1 MMIDEIYYRMSGGGI
16 VFGCGEP
23 LLNADYIRQVI
34 ELLPGD
40 IPVRIETSLNVPWE
54 CVESSVTL

>member
-1 MMIDEIYYRMSGGGI
+1 MSGGGI